1 MNINENISIVEARK
15 LIEIV
20 STLAKGCA
28 FTKLEFQQIASICN
42 KCIDRL
48 EKEEGGINDSKRS
61 N

>member
-1 MNINENISIVEARK
+1 MDNINENISMEEARK

-20 STLAKGCA
+20 TILSKGCA

-48 EKEEGGINDSKRS
+48 DNSWMDKE
-61 N
+61 

>member
-1 MNINENISIVEARK
+1 MKNLNENITPVEARK

-48 EKEEGGINDSKRS
+48 EEKGVGIT
-61 N
+61 